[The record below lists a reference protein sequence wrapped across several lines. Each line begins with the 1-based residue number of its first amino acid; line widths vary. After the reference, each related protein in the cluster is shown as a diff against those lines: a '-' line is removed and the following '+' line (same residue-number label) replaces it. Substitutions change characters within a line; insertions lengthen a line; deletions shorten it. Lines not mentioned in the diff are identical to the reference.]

1 MAVTGYEWDE
11 AKRQENLDKHQID
24 FATIEEFDWP
34 NAVIEQSPRGGE
46 LRYMAR
52 GFINRR
58 MHTVI
63 YTRRGRNRRIISLR
77 KANPREMNEY
87 DQARFRSST

>member
-1 MAVTGYEWDE
+1 MTGYEWDE
-11 AKRQENLDKHQID
+11 AKRQENLNKHQID
-24 FATIEEFDWP
+24 FTAIEGFDWP

-46 LRYMAR
+46 MRYMAR
-52 GFINRR
+52 GYIGHRL
-58 MHTVI
+58 HTVI
-63 YTRRGRNRRIISLR
+63 YTRRGNRRRIISLR